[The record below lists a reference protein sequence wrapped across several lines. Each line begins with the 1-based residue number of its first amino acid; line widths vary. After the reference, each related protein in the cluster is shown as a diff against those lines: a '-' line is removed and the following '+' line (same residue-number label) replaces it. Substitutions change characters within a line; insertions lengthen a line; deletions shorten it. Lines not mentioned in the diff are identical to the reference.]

1 MKESLPSYLEF
12 IAETAYQAGQITL
25 GYFQRDIDVEI
36 KDDETPVTAAD
47 RETEAFI
54 REKIKNQF
62 PGHAIFGEEY
72 GLEEEN
78 WTSDHRWFI
87 DPIDG
92 TKSFIHGVPLYA
104 VLIGLEFEGSIA
116 AGAVYFPG
124 LNNLLVA
131 ADGLGCW
138 WNGRRA
144 YVSKI
149 EKLEQAVVAYTSIA
163 NLEKYGRIDAW
174 QRLQKLTHF
183 QAGWGD
189 AYGYFLV
196 ATGKVDVMIDPIMNA
211 WDCAPFPV
219 ILKEAGG
226 YFGDWKGNPTIYAK
240 ESLATTNNLLD
251 QVLVVVN
258 GE

>member
-54 REKIKNQF
+54 RAKIKNQF

-104 VLIGLEFEGSIA
+104 VLIGLECEGSIA
-116 AGAVYFPG
+116 AGAAYFPG
-124 LNNLLVA
+124 LDNLLVA
-131 ADGLGCW
+131 ANGLGCW
-138 WNGRRA
+138 
-144 YVSKI
+144 
-149 EKLEQAVVAYTSIA
+149 
-163 NLEKYGRIDAW
+163 
-174 QRLQKLTHF
+174 
-183 QAGWGD
+183 
-189 AYGYFLV
+189 
-196 ATGKVDVMIDPIMNA
+196 
-211 WDCAPFPV
+211 
-219 ILKEAGG
+219 
-226 YFGDWKGNPTIYAK
+226 
-240 ESLATTNNLLD
+240 
-251 QVLVVVN
+251 
-258 GE
+258 